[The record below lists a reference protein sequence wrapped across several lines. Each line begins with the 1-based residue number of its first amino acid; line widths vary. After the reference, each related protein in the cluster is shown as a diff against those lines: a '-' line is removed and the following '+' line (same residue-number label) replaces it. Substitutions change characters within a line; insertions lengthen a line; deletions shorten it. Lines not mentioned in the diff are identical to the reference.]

1 MKDKY
6 LGLVRPTQANRF
18 DDNYKERLIFEWDKS
33 EDTSGGVLNKYG
45 QDQLKKFE
53 RKFLAKNDIQLGKTW
68 K

>member
-45 QDQLKKFE
+45 QD
-53 RKFLAKNDIQLGKTW
+53 
-68 K
+68 